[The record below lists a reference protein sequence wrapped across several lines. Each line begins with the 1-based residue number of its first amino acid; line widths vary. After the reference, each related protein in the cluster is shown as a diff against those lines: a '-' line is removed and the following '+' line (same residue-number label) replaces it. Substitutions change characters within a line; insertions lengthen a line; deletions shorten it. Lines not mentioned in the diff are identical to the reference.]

1 MQNSHILYHQTLPST
16 HSNAEHLT
24 LIHGWGA
31 ESAGW
36 IDWAQEALTPFF
48 NVHLID
54 LPGFGQSPELSKTQI
69 ANDLNGAWC
78 DALAQTLPPKS
89 HLLGWSL
96 GGLLCQQLAWQH
108 PQQVQ
113 SLICMASTPRFT
125 QQDGWPNAVS
135 PELMGNFMKALG
147 VESLTLLKQFWN
159 LQLQGSDNARPLMKQ
174 LSAQMRNRN
183 LPSLAGLTQGLKLL
197 RDLDNRPHLKEITQ
211 PTLWLFG
218 EHDPLIPLDLQTQL
232 PSLQPHAQ
240 IQVIMGAS
248 HMPFFSHPQAT
259 ADALIHFIQA
269 QTEPK

>member
-1 MQNSHILYHQTLPST
+1 MPTSHALYHQMLPST
-16 HSNAEHLT
+16 QPHAEHLT
-24 LIHGWGA
+24 LVHGWAA

-36 IDWAQEALTPFF
+36 ADWAQEFLTPHFQ
-48 NVHLID
+48 VHLID

-78 DALAQTLPPKS
+78 DALAQALPPKS

-96 GGLLCQQLAWQH
+96 GGLLCQQLAWQY
-108 PQQVQ
+108 PRQVQ
-113 SLICMASTPRFT
+113 SLICLASTPRFT

-135 PELMGNFMKALG
+135 PELMANFMKALG

-197 RDLDNRPHLKEITQ
+197 RDLDNRPHLQDITQ

-218 EHDPLIPLDLQTQL
+218 EHDPLIPQALQTQL
-232 PSLQPHAQ
+232 HDLQPSAQ
-240 IQVIMGAS
+240 LHIIKGAS
-248 HMPFFSHPQAT
+248 HMPFFSHPQDT
-259 ADALIHFIQA
+259 ADALIHFIHA
-269 QTEPK
+269 QIET